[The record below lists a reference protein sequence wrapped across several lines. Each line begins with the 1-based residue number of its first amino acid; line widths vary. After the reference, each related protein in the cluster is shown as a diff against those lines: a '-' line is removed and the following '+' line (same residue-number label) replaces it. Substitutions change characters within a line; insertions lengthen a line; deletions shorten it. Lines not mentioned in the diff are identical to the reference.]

1 MDENYLLHYYFGSQC
16 KLGTKYN
23 LKSLPDKGKF
33 LHTRVNNIFI
43 KYQE

>member
-23 LKSLPDKGKF
+23 LKSLLDKGKF
-33 LHTRVNNIFI
+33 LM
-43 KYQE
+43 